1 MENLVPL
8 LKQEITD
15 EKYCEDKAQKYYKV
29 ICESIIVLSWWE
41 QYFQW
46 VHFAAM
52 FYVLLLPFTQV
63 CKSYTCLNSC
73 RKEPPWSPW

>member
-29 ICESIIVLSWWE
+29 ICESIIVLS
-41 QYFQW
+41 
-46 VHFAAM
+46 
-52 FYVLLLPFTQV
+52 
-63 CKSYTCLNSC
+63 
-73 RKEPPWSPW
+73 